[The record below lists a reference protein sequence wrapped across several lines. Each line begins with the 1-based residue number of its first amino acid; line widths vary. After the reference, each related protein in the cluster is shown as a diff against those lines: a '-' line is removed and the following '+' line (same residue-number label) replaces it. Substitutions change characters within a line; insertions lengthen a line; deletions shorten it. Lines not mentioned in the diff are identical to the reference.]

1 MLKYKVTDNFLEKNL
16 FFDLKEKLTSPF
28 FPWFFQEKINDNH
41 KKDNSSYF
49 THILY
54 HNNKVNSAYF
64 EHHAIQELIKKL
76 KIKNLLRIKCNLYVN
91 TKKLEKHKPHKDL
104 NCKSLGA
111 IFSINTNNGKTVL
124 YDKNKEI
131 NIKSIENRI
140 LFFDANNLHSS
151 TSTSDKKF
159 RININFNYL

>member
-54 HNNKVNSAYF
+54 HNIIHEFTRKVYINK
-64 EHHAIQELIKKL
+64 
-76 KIKNLLRIKCNLYVN
+76 LL
-91 TKKLEKHKPHKDL
+91 
-104 NCKSLGA
+104 
-111 IFSINTNNGKTVL
+111 
-124 YDKNKEI
+124 
-131 NIKSIENRI
+131 
-140 LFFDANNLHSS
+140 
-151 TSTSDKKF
+151 
-159 RININFNYL
+159 